1 MKRKKKAGVN
11 PRLAQSLYRAL
22 ADYWVRIAGCDL
34 WKGGR
39 SVLGLFSLT
48 VLLCLCVVVSL

>member
-22 ADYWVRIAGCDL
+22 VDYWVRIAGVTYGKVDDL
-34 WKGGR
+34 
-39 SVLGLFSLT
+39 SLD
-48 VLLCLCVVVSL
+48 CLA